1 MAAGKWIGGFLGFIT
16 GGPLGALA
24 GFALGSLFDKGLD
37 DVNRDG
43 DNQQYGN
50 AYSAYSGRSDYQSGY
65 DRGYGNSNGSYSQ
78 QQAYEGERN
87 SFMFSLLVLS
97 SYIINADGKI
107 MHSEMEVVR
116 RFLRQNFGEAAKQQ
130 GEEIL
135 MKLFEQQKRMG
146 MAQYR
151 TVIQDS
157 CRQISANMLYEQRL
171 QLLNFLVII
180 AQADG
185 RVTSEEEQALK
196 EIAIHMGLSTEDV
209 DQMLSMHG
217 RSYYDDSYNGSEG
230 SYGNSNRSSL
240 DDAYRVLGI
249 SPSATNDEVKAAYR
263 KMALKHH
270 PDKVAALGEDVRKA
284 AEKKFQ
290 EINDAKDRIYKA
302 RGL

>member
-24 GFALGSLFDKGLD
+24 GFALGSLFDHGLD
-37 DVNRDG
+37 EVNRESYNNREYD
-43 DNQQYGN
+43 D
-50 AYSAYSGRSDYQSGY
+50 AYSAYSGQARNSRQGY
-65 DRGYGNSNGSYSQ
+65 YSQNRYSQ
-78 QQAYEGERN
+78 QQSYEGQRN

-116 RFLRQNFGEAAKQQ
+116 RFLQQNFGEAAKQQ
-130 GEEIL
+130 GEQIL
-135 MKLFEQQKRMG
+135 LKLFEQQKRMG
-146 MAQYR
+146 MAEYR

-157 CRQISANMLYEQRL
+157 CHQVRSNMMYEQRL

-185 RVTSEEEQALK
+185 VVSSEEVTALQ
-196 EIAIHMGLSTEDV
+196 EITLHLGLAMEELE
-209 DQMLSMHG
+209 QMLNL
-217 RSYYDDSYNGSEG
+217 RNGAS
-230 SYGNSNRSSL
+230 NSSSL
-240 DDAYRVLGI
+240 DDAYKVLGI
-249 SPSATNDEVKAAYR
+249 SPNATNDEVKAAYR